1 MKLML
6 YNPAKHEHFLK
17 DYLLSDISHT
27 DSPQNIID
35 KYRLDHNRYPVA
47 ILNNEENKIIGFFC
61 FHSGSGPQEY
71 GFYQNDYALIR
82 GFSIDDRYRN
92 QGYSSKALKDIFQF
106 IDLTLNLKTNHIIL
120 AVNEKNL
127 QAQKAYKNSGFSII
141 KRNVKG
147 KKGNLLIMEK
157 VRI

>member
-1 MKLML
+1 ML
-6 YNPAKHEHFLK
+6 F
-17 DYLLSDISHT
+17 
-27 DSPQNIID
+27 
-35 KYRLDHNRYPVA
+35 R
-47 ILNNEENKIIGFFC
+47 
-61 FHSGSGPQEY
+61 SG
-71 GFYQNDYALIR
+71 
-82 GFSIDDRYRN
+82 
-92 QGYSSKALKDIFQF
+92 SKALKDIFQF

>member
-47 ILNNEENKIIGFFC
+47 ILNNEENKIIGFLFS
-61 FHSGSGPQEY
+61 F
-71 GFYQNDYALIR
+71 GFR
-82 GFSIDDRYRN
+82 P
-92 QGYSSKALKDIFQF
+92 LKSMVF
-106 IDLTLNLKTNHIIL
+106 IKM
-120 AVNEKNL
+120 
-127 QAQKAYKNSGFSII
+127 
-141 KRNVKG
+141 
-147 KKGNLLIMEK
+147 IMH
-157 VRI
+157 

>member
-35 KYRLDHNRYPVA
+35 KYRLDHNRYPVS

-61 FHSGSGPQEY
+61 FHLGSGPQ
-71 GFYQNDYALIR
+71 
-82 GFSIDDRYRN
+82 
-92 QGYSSKALKDIFQF
+92 
-106 IDLTLNLKTNHIIL
+106 
-120 AVNEKNL
+120 
-127 QAQKAYKNSGFSII
+127 
-141 KRNVKG
+141 
-147 KKGNLLIMEK
+147 
-157 VRI
+157 